1 MRLPFLE
8 YLRPVGDF
16 YIALLKICV
25 LPFLLS
31 TIPLAVRSAMV
42 GGSAGGTLRSL
53 IVWLVIT
60 LVGVAVASVIVT
72 SVIFSFAS
80 VDEHMIA
87 NIGAL
92 VGQSSDSID
101 VEFAIDFASH
111 AGKCRSERNW
121 DFFRHPD
128 EYFCCALGKR
138 QRARTVLRVD
148 LRHWHGND

>member
-1 MRLPFLE
+1 MAINSSDDAGAGFSLKALAQSVNRPSITLAAIVIALALGAMRLPFLQ

-42 GGSAGGTLRSL
+42 GGSAAGTLRSL

-60 LVGVAVASVIVT
+60 LVGVAIASVIVT
-72 SVIFSFAS
+72 SVILSFAS
-80 VDEHMIA
+80 VDERIIA

-92 VGQSSDSID
+92 IGQ
-101 VEFAIDFASH
+101 
-111 AGKCRSERNW
+111 
-121 DFFRHPD
+121 
-128 EYFCCALGKR
+128 
-138 QRARTVLRVD
+138 
-148 LRHWHGND
+148 